1 MEILMP
7 GKKLNRNRSGASVKA
22 KNTGSHR
29 QFNSS
34 LVWKIMFT
42 LVFVGALGY
51 GVMSTPKVVET
62 ISNQRVE
69 QVLIEGKV
77 NYISEQ
83 EVLAAVNSFISESL
97 LLVDMQEI
105 KKVLETMP
113 WIRSVTIRREWPDTL
128 VLNIVEEKAIA
139 RWGEKRLLNQDG
151 EIIAPDNII
160 GLESLAILSGPQGTE
175 RKVMEQY
182 QLFSQLLYQR
192 GLKIAE
198 LDLNERAAW
207 KLTLANGVDINIGKS
222 QLMEKMRRLVDFAK
236 DSLIEQMDEIESID
250 LRYTSGIAV
259 KTKENNMSEVV
270 SL

>member
-7 GKKLNRNRSGASVKA
+7 GKKRNRNRSGASVKA

-34 LVWKIMFT
+34 LMRKIMFT
-42 LVFVGALGY
+42 LVFFAALGY
-51 GVMSTPKVVET
+51 CVISTPKVVET
-62 ISNQRVE
+62 VSNQRVE

>member
-7 GKKLNRNRSGASVKA
+7 GKKRNRNRSGASVRA
-22 KNTGSHR
+22 KNTRPRR
-29 QFNSS
+29 QFNSA
-34 LVWKIMFT
+34 LLWKVMFM
-42 LVFVGALGY
+42 LLFVAALGY
-51 GVMSTPKVVET
+51 VVMSTPKVVET
-62 ISNQRVE
+62 VSNQRVE

-105 KKVLETMP
+105 KQVLETMP
-113 WIRSVTIRREWPDTL
+113 WIRSVTIRREWPDTM
-128 VLNIVEEKAIA
+128 VLSVIEEKAIA

-151 EIIAPDNII
+151 AIIAPNNII
-160 GLESLAILSGPQGTE
+160 GLESLAILSGPPGTE

-207 KLTLANGVDINIGKS
+207 KLTLANGVHINIGKS

-236 DSLIEQMDEIESID
+236 NSLIEQMDEIESID

-259 KTKENNMSEVV
+259 KTKENNISEVV

>member
-1 MEILMP
+1 
-7 GKKLNRNRSGASVKA
+7 
-22 KNTGSHR
+22 
-29 QFNSS
+29 
-34 LVWKIMFT
+34 
-42 LVFVGALGY
+42 
-51 GVMSTPKVVET
+51 
-62 ISNQRVE
+62 
-69 QVLIEGKV
+69 
-77 NYISEQ
+77 
-83 EVLAAVNSFISESL
+83 
-97 LLVDMQEI
+97 
-105 KKVLETMP
+105 
-113 WIRSVTIRREWPDTL
+113 
-128 VLNIVEEKAIA
+128 
-139 RWGEKRLLNQDG
+139 
-151 EIIAPDNII
+151 
-160 GLESLAILSGPQGTE
+160 
-175 RKVMEQY
+175 MEQY

>member
-7 GKKLNRNRSGASVKA
+7 GKKRSRNRSGASVKA
-22 KNTGSHR
+22 KNVRPPR
-29 QFNSS
+29 QLNSG
-34 LVWKIMFT
+34 LLWKVMFT
-42 LVFVGALGY
+42 LIIAGALGY
-51 GVMSTPKVVET
+51 GVMTTPKVVET
-62 ISNQRVE
+62 VSNQRVE

-105 KKVLETMP
+105 KRVLETMP
-113 WIRSVTIRREWPDTL
+113 WIRSVTIRREWPDTM
-128 VLNIVEEKAIA
+128 VLNIIEEKAIA

-151 EIIAPDNII
+151 AIIAPNNII
-160 GLESLAILSGPQGTE
+160 GLESLAILSGPAGTE
-175 RKVMEQY
+175 RKVMEKY

-207 KLTLANGVDINIGKS
+207 KLTLANGVQVNIGKS
-222 QLMEKMRRLVDFAK
+222 QLMEKMRRFVDFAET
-236 DSLIEQMDEIESID
+236 SLIEKIDEIESID

-259 KTKENNMSEVV
+259 KTIENNLSEVV

>member
-1 MEILMP
+1 MDSLSNDTP
-7 GKKLNRNRSGASVKA
+7 GMAR
-22 KNTGSHR
+22 H
-29 QFNSS
+29 
-34 LVWKIMFT
+34 
-42 LVFVGALGY
+42 VGA
-51 GVMSTPKVVET
+51 
-62 ISNQRVE
+62 
-69 QVLIEGKV
+69 
-77 NYISEQ
+77 
-83 EVLAAVNSFISESL
+83 
-97 LLVDMQEI
+97 D
-105 KKVLETMP
+105 
-113 WIRSVTIRREWPDTL
+113 
-128 VLNIVEEKAIA
+128 IVEEKAIA